1 MGERD
6 RFRLQ
11 LGKYRLFLGKRTRIM
26 GILNVTPDSFSD
38 GGSFLDKERAVAQGR
53 RLAEEGADIIDVG
66 GESTRPGA
74 RAVSAREELGRVVPV
89 IAELAGGSIPIS
101 IDTYKEEVAREALAA
116 GAVLVNDVTSLG
128 GSKGMAALVAD
139 TGAGLILMHMQGR
152 PRDMQKNP
160 RYNDPVGDIVAFLQ
174 SSIKEAGRAG
184 VRREKIVVDPGL
196 GFGKRLWHN
205 LEILRRLDEFR
216 VLGRPVLVGP
226 SRKSMIGQVLGLPV
240 GERLEGTAAAVA
252 ASILGGA
259 HMVRVHDVREMT
271 RVVWMTD
278 SIAAG
283 ERVA

>member
-74 RAVSAREELGRVVPV
+74 RAVSVREELGRVIPV
-89 IAELAGGSIPIS
+89 ITELAGGSIPIS

-116 GAVLVNDVTSLG
+116 GAVLVNDVTSLR